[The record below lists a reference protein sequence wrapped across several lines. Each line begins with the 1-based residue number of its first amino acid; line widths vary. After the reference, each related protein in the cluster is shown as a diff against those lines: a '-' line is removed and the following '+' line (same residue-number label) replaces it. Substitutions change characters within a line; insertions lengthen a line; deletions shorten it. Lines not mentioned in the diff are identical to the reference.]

1 MAMEPVV
8 QAVSDEPS
16 ASETLLQREIASR
29 RCAEEER
36 DRFFALS
43 PDLYCIIGADGF
55 LLRVNAALASAL
67 GYTLDAMSRT
77 AFDRYLHPDDLE
89 STRQEID
96 RVLCGG
102 ITRNFQV
109 RLVHRN
115 GEFLWTD
122 WTAVGDGQVLFASGR
137 DVTEKRRM
145 EQNLL
150 ENERWLRI
158 LFEKSPLGVALVHA
172 ATGRF
177 VRVNRRYAELVGY
190 SREEMVNTSA
200 RELTHPDDLS
210 MDLAALEG
218 LLSGGVPEYTLRKR
232 CIRKDGTVIWVN
244 LTVSAAWQPGE
255 PPEHYIA
262 IVEETTA
269 RLQAEE
275 AVNKQKIF
283 IEAVLENIQDG
294 VVACNEQGMLS
305 FFNQASRDFHGKRE
319 QNLPPEQWSR
329 HYDLYRPDGVTL
341 LPIEEIP
348 LYRAF
353 SGQSVLEQELV
364 VAPENGT
371 RRTLLATG
379 RAICDAAGNK
389 LGAVVS
395 MHDITMQKRTE
406 DALRLSESR
415 FRGAFETAAHGMVLA
430 SPEGRFLKVNPA
442 FCAIIGYDEEAL
454 LAIDFQS
461 ITHPDDLEADL
472 AFVRQLLAGNLDTFQ
487 MEKRYIHRDGH
498 LVWVVLSVSMVR
510 DFQDQ
515 PVHFVAH
522 ILDISDRKRAETG
535 FLTANR
541 QLEMQ
546 VACINRIQSL
556 FIGESHPDALFDTLL
571 MEVLRLTDSR
581 YGFVAEAK
589 INAQGH
595 VYLQTLA
602 ISNIAWDDA
611 SRAYYEA
618 HAPTGFHF
626 TRMHGLYAA
635 PYLSG
640 MPVIANDPA
649 HDPRSCGLP
658 EGHPPL
664 QAFLGVPIKRQEE
677 IVGVLGV
684 ANRPAGYDEG
694 VVSFLEP
701 VVTTCA
707 QMIEG
712 YRNRLAKRETEA
724 LLRNNERKL
733 RESFLYARSLI
744 EASLDPLVT
753 ISADGKIMDVNR
765 ATEEVTQKKREEL
778 IGTDFSDCF
787 TDPEQARAGYQ
798 RVWQQGTVRD
808 YPLALK
814 PQGGG
819 QPVDVLYNAAL
830 YRNEQGEAQG
840 IFAAARDITQR
851 KQAEIAMQQAKAQ
864 AEKAAQVKGEFLAA
878 MSHEIRTPMNVVLG
892 MSEMLLETD
901 LNATQR
907 RFAQIMHHSGRALMG
922 VINDVLDFSRIEAGR
937 VTLVEMPFSPRQVLE
952 ETARLMQI
960 AAEEKGLILEAMVSA
975 DIPEAILGDD
985 GRLRQVLI
993 NLLGNAIK
1001 FTHEGRVDVRLTCHE
1016 EKSDSLMFQV
1026 IDTGIGIAEE
1036 KISHIFEQF
1045 TQADA
1050 GINRRYGG
1058 TGLGLSISRRLVA
1071 LMGGNIGVESRVGR
1085 GSRFFF
1091 DLPIRLAAASSLR
1104 VAPLERATTGQTRGL
1119 RILLAEDVEENRI
1132 LFEAYLMPTPH
1143 SVVLV
1148 NDGVEAVTW
1157 VQKERF
1163 DVVIMDVQ
1171 MPNMD
1176 GYTATRIIRQW
1187 EREMNRPPVPIVALS
1202 AHAMEGER
1210 ARSREAG
1217 CTLYLS
1223 KPIKKQ
1229 ALLETLRQIADQDW
1243 PRS

>member
-1 MAMEPVV
+1 MTMEPV
-8 QAVSDEPS
+8 QAVSGGVSE
-16 ASETLLQREIASR
+16 SETLLQQEITSR
-29 RCAEEER
+29 KSAEEER

-43 PDLYCIIGADGF
+43 PDLYCIIGADGV
-55 LLRVNAALASAL
+55 LLRVNAALATAL
-67 GYTLDAMSRT
+67 GYTLEEMSGS
-77 AFDRYLHPDDLE
+77 AFGGYLHPDDLE
-89 STRQEID
+89 STRQEI
-96 RVLCGG
+96 RRIFSGG
-102 ITRNFQV
+102 FTRDFHV
-109 RLVHRN
+109 RLRHRN
-115 GEFLWTD
+115 GAFLWTE
-122 WTAVGDGQVLFASGR
+122 WTAVGDGQALFASGR
-137 DVTEKRRM
+137 DVTEKRRL

-158 LFEKSPLGVALVHA
+158 LFEQSPLGVALVHA
-172 ATGRF
+172 ASGRF

-190 SREEMVNTSA
+190 SWEEMVNTGT
-200 RELTHPDDLS
+200 RELTHPDDLG
-210 MDLAALEG
+210 MDLAALAG
-218 LLSGGVPEYTLRKR
+218 LLSGRVPEYTLQKR
-232 CIRKDGTVIWVN
+232 CIRKDGAVIWVN

-262 IVEETTA
+262 IVEEITA

-275 AVNKQKIF
+275 TVNKQRIF

-294 VVACNEQGMLS
+294 IVACNEQGMLS
-305 FFNQASRDFHGKRE
+305 LFNQATRDFHGIRE
-319 QNLPPEQWSR
+319 QSLPPGEWSR
-329 HYDLYRPDGVTL
+329 HYDLYRPDGVTP
-341 LPIEEIP
+341 LPTEEIP
-348 LYRAF
+348 LFRAF
-353 SGQSVLEQELV
+353 AGQSVQEQEMV
-364 VAPENGT
+364 VAPKNGAK
-371 RRTLLATG
+371 RTLLATG
-379 RAICDAAGNK
+379 RAIRDIAGHK

-395 MHDITMQKRTE
+395 MHDITVQKRTE
-406 DALRLSESR
+406 DALRLSEAR
-415 FRGAFETAAHGMVLA
+415 FRGAFESAAHGMVMA
-430 SPEGRFLKVNPA
+430 SPQGRFVKVNPA
-442 FCAIIGYDEEAL
+442 FCAIVGYDEQTL
-454 LAIDFQS
+454 LATDFQS
-461 ITHPDDLEADL
+461 ITHPDDLERDL
-472 AFVRQLLAGNLDTFQ
+472 SFVRQLLVGTLDAFQ
-487 MEKRYIHRDGH
+487 MEKRYLHQDGH
-498 LVWVVLSVSMVR
+498 VVWALLSVSVVR
-510 DFQDQ
+510 GSDDQ

-522 ILDISDRKRAETG
+522 ILDISARKQAETG

-571 MEVLRLTDSR
+571 VEILRLTDSR
-581 YGFVAEAK
+581 YGFIAEAK
-589 INAQGH
+589 TDEQGNI
-595 VYLQTLA
+595 YLQSLA
-602 ISNIAWDDA
+602 ISNIAWDEA
-611 SRAYYEA
+611 TRAYYEA

-635 PYLSG
+635 PYWSG
-640 MPVIANDPA
+640 QPVIANDPA
-649 HDPRSCGLP
+649 RDPRRCGLP

-664 QAFLGVPIKRQEE
+664 LAFLGVPIKRQEE

-684 ANRPAGYDEG
+684 ANRPDGYDEG
-694 VVSFLEP
+694 MVSFLEP
-701 VVTTCA
+701 VITTCA

-724 LLRNNERKL
+724 LLRSNERKL

-765 ATEEVTQKKREEL
+765 ATEEVTRKKRDEL

-798 RVWQQGTVRD
+798 RVWQQGSVRD

-892 MSEMLLETD
+892 MSEMLLETE
-901 LNATQR
+901 LSPTQR

-937 VTLVEMPFSPRQVLE
+937 VTLVDMPFSPRQVLE

-960 AAEEKGLILEAMVSA
+960 AAEEKGLILEAAVA
-975 DIPEAILGDD
+975 CDIPEAILGDD

-1001 FTHEGRVDVRLTCHE
+1001 FTHEGRVDVRLTRHE
-1016 EKSDSLMFQV
+1016 EKPDCLLFQV
-1026 IDTGIGIAEE
+1026 IDTGIGIAAEQ
-1036 KISHIFEQF
+1036 IGHIFEQF

-1071 LMGGNIGVESRVGR
+1071 LMGGAIGVESQTGR

-1091 DLPIRLAAASSLR
+1091 DLPIRLAKLSALR
-1104 VAPLERATTGQTRGL
+1104 VASVEREATRQTRSL

-1132 LFEAYLMPTPH
+1132 LFEAYLMHTPH
-1143 SVVLV
+1143 RVVMV
-1148 NDGVEAVTW
+1148 NDGLEAVAW
-1157 VQKERF
+1157 VEKERF

-1176 GYTATRIIRQW
+1176 GYSATRRIRQW
-1187 EREMNRPPVPIVALS
+1187 ERQMNHAPVPIVALS

-1229 ALLETLRQIADQDW
+1229 ALLETLRQLADQELMHT
-1243 PRS
+1243 